1 MPAESGNLSKRR
13 QTAEVGSKFPVII
26 TAWQQSEIT
35 QTDERD
41 KKSWTYRSAGKK
53 VRKIEKYKI
62 EVGAHRNYNGMGT
75 WKKAGG
81 KIQIKRVELKR
92 KGVWNVRWIF
102 LGSNAA

>member
-1 MPAESGNLSKRR
+1 M
-13 QTAEVGSKFPVII
+13 GSKFPVII

-62 EVGAHRNYNGMGT
+62 EVGAHRNYNGNGNMEKSRRKDPDKESGI
-75 WKKAGG
+75 KKERGM
-81 KIQIKRVELKR
+81 EC
-92 KGVWNVRWIF
+92 
-102 LGSNAA
+102 